1 MNLMEITKGYE
12 PKQNEQPEQTKN
24 LPDTTDRWKQL
35 AKEQAETLE
44 KVTAERDELQA
55 RNQKMNEFIQEF
67 QERTHKLKMDK
78 QKLFFENHEMQEEMQ
93 KSNAEIQQMTAE
105 LSEMRKL
112 NQSLQQ
118 SNDDLRNRNG
128 LMSRSEQEL
137 LEEEIKDVRDWNS
150 KLQVQVN
157 KSSVEAVDQAQQ
169 EIERLDALLSTGEET
184 SEVAQINANGGG
196 TLSED
201 TTYLLERS
209 LDLYDS
215 TNGVFDIAIYPIMD
229 AWGFTTG
236 NYTIPSDETI
246 ESLLPLTDA
255 NDILYDKDSASIS
268 FAKDGMKIDF
278 GGIAKGYTSGRI
290 ADIYRECGVTSGLIN
305 LGGNVQVVGTKTDGS
320 KWRVAVQSPEAE
332 DDYLGILSTADRAV
346 ITSGG
351 YERYFEQ
358 DGMKYHHIIDPST
371 GHPANNGLVS
381 VTIVSAD
388 GTLADGLSTSLFI
401 MGKDKAAEYWRA
413 HSDEFDTILEDEDG
427 VLYVTE
433 GIADDFASDHET
445 NIIRKDGDT

>member
-1 MNLMEITKGYE
+1 MKKKIVAAFCLAMVMTVGGCSGAGTAA
-12 PKQNEQPEQTKN
+12 QPESGGSQTPSASVSET
-24 LPDTTDRWKQL
+24 LGSSAVSGESSTQESASTASSEAADASSSRDIFAMDTYMTVT
-35 AKEQAETLE
+35 AYGPNAET
-44 KVTAERDELQA
+44 
-55 RNQKMNEFIQEF
+55 
-67 QERTHKLKMDK
+67 
-78 QKLFFENHEMQEEMQ
+78 
-93 KSNAEIQQMTAE
+93 
-105 LSEMRKL
+105 
-112 NQSLQQ
+112 
-118 SNDDLRNRNG
+118 
-128 LMSRSEQEL
+128 
-137 LEEEIKDVRDWNS
+137 
-150 KLQVQVN
+150 
-157 KSSVEAVDQAQQ
+157 AVDQAQQ

-229 AWGFTTG
+229 AWGFTSG
-236 NYTIPSDETI
+236 NYTVPSDETI

-255 NDILYDKDSASIS
+255 NAILYDKDNASIS

-290 ADIYRECGVTSGLIN
+290 ADIYRKCGVTSGLIN

-332 DDYLGILSTADRAV
+332 DDYLGILSIADRAV

-358 DGMKYHHIIDPST
+358 DGVKYHHIIDPST

-413 HSDEFDTILEDEDG
+413 HSDEFDAILEDENG

-433 GIADDFASDHET
+433 GIADDFTSDHET

>member
-1 MNLMEITKGYE
+1 MKKKIVAAFC
-12 PKQNEQPEQTKN
+12 
-24 LPDTTDRWKQL
+24 L
-35 AKEQAETLE
+35 AVVL
-44 KVTAERDELQA
+44 TAGGCSWA
-55 RNQKMNEFIQEF
+55 G
-67 QERTHKLKMDK
+67 
-78 QKLFFENHEMQEEMQ
+78 
-93 KSNAEIQQMTAE
+93 TA
-105 LSEMRKL
+105 
-112 NQSLQQ
+112 
-118 SNDDLRNRNG
+118 
-128 LMSRSEQEL
+128 SRSESSGSQAQASSGSEASSSSAVSGTNSA
-137 LEEEIKDVRDWNS
+137 ENAASSSSSAADASSSRDIFAMDTYMTVTAYGPNA
-150 KLQVQVN
+150 
-157 KSSVEAVDQAQQ
+157 EMAVDQAQQ
-169 EIERLDALLSTGEET
+169 EIERLDALLSTGAET

-215 TNGVFDIAIYPIMD
+215 TNGVFDIAIYPLMD

-236 NYTIPSDETI
+236 NYTVPSDEMI
-246 ESLLPLTDA
+246 ENLLPLTDA
-255 NDILYDKDSASIS
+255 NNIIYDKDESSIS

-320 KWRVAVQSPEAE
+320 KWRVAVQSPETE

-358 DGMKYHHIIDPST
+358 DGVKYHHIIDPST

-381 VTIVSAD
+381 VTIVSVD

-427 VLYVTE
+427 ILYVTE
-433 GIADDFASDHET
+433 GIADDFTSDHET

>member
-1 MNLMEITKGYE
+1 MKKKIVAAFC
-12 PKQNEQPEQTKN
+12 
-24 LPDTTDRWKQL
+24 L
-35 AKEQAETLE
+35 AAVL
-44 KVTAERDELQA
+44 TAGGCSWA
-55 RNQKMNEFIQEF
+55 G
-67 QERTHKLKMDK
+67 TV
-78 QKLFFENHEMQEEMQ
+78 
-93 KSNAEIQQMTAE
+93 
-105 LSEMRKL
+105 
-112 NQSLQQ
+112 
-118 SNDDLRNRNG
+118 
-128 LMSRSEQEL
+128 SRSESSGSQAQASSGSEASSSSAVSGTNSA
-137 LEEEIKDVRDWNS
+137 ENAASSSPSAADASSSRDIFAMDTYMTVTAYGPNA
-150 KLQVQVN
+150 
-157 KSSVEAVDQAQQ
+157 EMAVDQAQQ
-169 EIERLDALLSTGEET
+169 EIERLDALLSTGAET

-215 TNGVFDIAIYPIMD
+215 TNGVFDIAIYPLMD

-236 NYTIPSDETI
+236 NYTVPSDEMI
-246 ESLLPLTDA
+246 ENLLPLTDA
-255 NDILYDKDSASIS
+255 NNIIYDKDESSIS

-320 KWRVAVQSPEAE
+320 KWRVAVQSPETE

-358 DGMKYHHIIDPST
+358 DGVKYHHIIDPST

-427 VLYVTE
+427 ILYVTE
-433 GIADDFASDHET
+433 GIADDFTSDHET

>member
-1 MNLMEITKGYE
+1 M
-12 PKQNEQPEQTKN
+12 
-24 LPDTTDRWKQL
+24 DTYMTVT
-35 AKEQAETLE
+35 AYGPNAET
-44 KVTAERDELQA
+44 
-55 RNQKMNEFIQEF
+55 
-67 QERTHKLKMDK
+67 
-78 QKLFFENHEMQEEMQ
+78 
-93 KSNAEIQQMTAE
+93 
-105 LSEMRKL
+105 
-112 NQSLQQ
+112 
-118 SNDDLRNRNG
+118 
-128 LMSRSEQEL
+128 
-137 LEEEIKDVRDWNS
+137 
-150 KLQVQVN
+150 
-157 KSSVEAVDQAQQ
+157 AVDQAQQ

-413 HSDEFDTILEDEDG
+413 HSDEFDTILEDADG

-433 GIADDFASDHET
+433 GIADDFTSDHET

>member
-1 MNLMEITKGYE
+1 MKKKIVAAFC
-12 PKQNEQPEQTKN
+12 
-24 LPDTTDRWKQL
+24 L
-35 AKEQAETLE
+35 AAVLTAGGCSGA
-44 KVTAERDELQA
+44 VTA
-55 RNQKMNEFIQEF
+55 
-67 QERTHKLKMDK
+67 
-78 QKLFFENHEMQEEMQ
+78 
-93 KSNAEIQQMTAE
+93 
-105 LSEMRKL
+105 
-112 NQSLQQ
+112 
-118 SNDDLRNRNG
+118 
-128 LMSRSEQEL
+128 SRSESSGSQAQESSGS
-137 LEEEIKDVRDWNS
+137 EASSSSAASGTNSAENAASSSSSAADASSSRDIFAMDTYMTVTAYGPNA
-150 KLQVQVN
+150 
-157 KSSVEAVDQAQQ
+157 EMAVDQAQQ

-196 TLSED
+196 TLSGD

-236 NYTIPSDETI
+236 NYTVPSDETI
-246 ESLLPLTDA
+246 ENLLTLTDA
-255 NDILYDKDSASIS
+255 NNIIYDKDESSIS

-320 KWRVAVQSPEAE
+320 KWRVAVQSPETE

-358 DGMKYHHIIDPST
+358 DGVKYHHIIDPST

-433 GIADDFASDHET
+433 GIADDFTSDHET